1 MLAVDRLPLLRLL
14 RGVTADSVRGML
26 AGPDGPTPELYDGPA
41 GDPGLFGPDSPVWQV
56 HGDLSMFVGG
66 VRALLVQTMHP
77 LAMAGVEEHSNYR
90 EDPLGRLRRTGAFIG
105 VTTYGSTERAEEA
118 IAVVRAV
125 HERVT
130 GTAPDGRPY
139 RASDPDLL
147 TWVHAAEVGSFLEAY
162 RRYGA
167 GSLSDA
173 RADRYLDE
181 VAEVA
186 LRLGAVD
193 VPRSVAGLRGY
204 FRDVRSELRAGN
216 QARRA
221 ARWLLNPPLPLAA
234 RPPYAV
240 LFSAAVGML
249 PGSVRRDLRLWQPP
263 LVDPLVVRPAT
274 AALLGGLGWALSE
287 NPSLA
292 TARRRVGADAA

>member
-1 MLAVDRLPLLRLL
+1 MVPLGRLPILRRV
-14 RGVTADSVRGML
+14 RGLAADSVRGML
-26 AGPDGPTPELYDGPA
+26 AGPDAPDADLYDGPP
-41 GDPGLFGPDSPVWQV
+41 GDPGLFGADSPVWVV

-66 VRALLVQTMHP
+66 IRALLLQTMHP
-77 LAMAGVEEHSNYR
+77 LAMAGVDEHSNYR

-105 VTTYGSTERAEEA
+105 VTTYGSTARAEEA
-118 IAVVRAV
+118 IDVVRSV
-125 HERVT
+125 HRRVV

-139 RASDPDLL
+139 AADDPELL

-167 GSLSDA
+167 A
-173 RADRYLDE
+173 RLEDRDADRYLDE

-186 LRLGAVD
+186 LRLGATD
-193 VPRSVAGLRGY
+193 VPRSVGQLRAY
-204 FRDVRSELRAGN
+204 FRDMRPELRAGR

-221 ARWLLNPPLPLAA
+221 ARWLVNPPIPLAA

-249 PGSVRRDLRLWQPP
+249 PQPVRFDLRLWQPP
-263 LVDPLVVRPAT
+263 LVDPLLVRPAT
-274 AALLGGLGWALSE
+274 STLLGALGWALEE

-292 TARRRVGADAA
+292 AARRRARPDAA